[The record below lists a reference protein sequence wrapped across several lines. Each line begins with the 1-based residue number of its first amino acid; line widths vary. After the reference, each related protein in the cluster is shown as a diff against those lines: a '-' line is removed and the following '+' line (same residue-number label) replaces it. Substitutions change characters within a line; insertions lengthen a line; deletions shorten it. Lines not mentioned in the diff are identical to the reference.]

1 MNYQEIFTFAMSTD
15 ETIELSTAQDKAEFL
30 INAVKEELIS
40 RRVELA
46 NELSEL
52 DAILEAHEI
61 AIPQSNAETLDLSVR
76 EIGIRSMG
84 ANALYRAGIITVAD
98 LCEKTPRQLRNI
110 NRFGKGSYQELV
122 AALEE
127 RGLSLKEPKSS
138 F

>member
-1 MNYQEIFTFAMSTD
+1 MNYQEILTFALSDD
-15 ETIELSTAQDKAEFL
+15 ETIELSSIEDKAEFV
-30 INAVKEELIS
+30 INAVKDELIS

-52 DAILEAHEI
+52 DTILEAHEI

-110 NRFGKGSYQELV
+110 NRFGNGSYKEIV
-122 AALEE
+122 SALGAL
-127 RGLSLKEPKSS
+127 GLSLKEPKSS

>member
-1 MNYQEIFTFAMSTD
+1 MNYQEILSFALSND
-15 ETIELSTAQDKAEFL
+15 ETIELSSIEDKAEFV
-30 INAVKEELIS
+30 INAVKDELLS

-61 AIPQSNAETLDLSVR
+61 VIPDTNAEMLDLSVR

-84 ANALYRAGIITVAD
+84 ANALYRAGIRTLEDV
-98 LCEKTPRQLRNI
+98 CQKTPRELRYLS
-110 NRFGKGSYQELV
+110 RFGKGSYQELV

-127 RGLSLKEPKSS
+127 RGLSLKEPKSP

>member
-1 MNYQEIFTFAMSTD
+1 MDYQEILTFALSND
-15 ETIELSTAQDKAEFL
+15 ETFEISSVEDKAKFV
-30 INAVKEELIS
+30 IDAAKNELIS
-40 RRVELA
+40 RRIKLAEELA
-46 NELSEL
+46 KI

-61 AIPQSNAETLDLSVR
+61 TIPEPNAEMLDLSVR

-110 NRFGKGSYQELV
+110 HRFGNGSYQETV
-122 AALEE
+122 IALGAL
-127 RGLSLKEPKSS
+127 GLSLKEPKSS